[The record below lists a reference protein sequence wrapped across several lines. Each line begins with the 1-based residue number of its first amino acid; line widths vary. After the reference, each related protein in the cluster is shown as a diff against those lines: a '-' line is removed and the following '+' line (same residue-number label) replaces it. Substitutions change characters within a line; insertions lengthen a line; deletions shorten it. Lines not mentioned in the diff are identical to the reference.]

1 MIRFSTRG
9 AYLLLLPLGRA
20 PIQNRALIYILRN
33 IKMSKTKFVY
43 LFEKDRENWRTV
55 LLSLDPS
62 WLKTTSQAI
71 AEKIET
77 TLSFRGNCA
86 LT

>member
-1 MIRFSTRG
+1 MIRFSARG

-20 PIQNRALIYILRN
+20 PIRNGALIYILRN
-33 IKMSKTKFVY
+33 IRMSKTKFVY
-43 LFEKDRENWRTV
+43 LFEKDRENWRTG

-71 AEKIET
+71 AEKNWDEG
-77 TLSFRGNCA
+77 FRGICA